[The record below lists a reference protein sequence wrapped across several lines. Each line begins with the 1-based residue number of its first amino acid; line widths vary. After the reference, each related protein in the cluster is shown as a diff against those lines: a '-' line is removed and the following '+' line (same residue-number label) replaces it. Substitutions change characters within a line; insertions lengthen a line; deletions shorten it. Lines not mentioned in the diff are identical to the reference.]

1 MCPKEIV
8 TYSLGHMNKR
18 RVLIEHL
25 SVVYLR
31 YKYKKAQNRTRT
43 PGFSISILSP
53 DINTKKQVLQDRQGL
68 QHPWRFLTKSMFF
81 KRKRLFFFEKT
92 VYLVF

>member
-53 DINTKKQVLQDRQGL
+53 DINTKKTSVTR
-68 QHPWRFLTKSMFF
+68 PPRFTASLAIFD
-81 KRKRLFFFEKT
+81 EKH
-92 VYLVF
+92 VF

>member
-31 YKYKKAQNRTRT
+31 YKYKKTSVTR
-43 PGFSISILSP
+43 PP
-53 DINTKKQVLQDRQGL
+53 
-68 QHPWRFLTKSMFF
+68 RFTASLAIFDEKHVFF
-81 KRKRLFFFEKT
+81 KRKQLFFFEKT
-92 VYLVF
+92 VCLVFLVVYTFQTKYQKETM

>member
-1 MCPKEIV
+1 M
-8 TYSLGHMNKR
+8 
-18 RVLIEHL
+18 
-25 SVVYLR
+25 
-31 YKYKKAQNRTRT
+31 
-43 PGFSISILSP
+43 
-53 DINTKKQVLQDRQGL
+53 LQDRQGL